1 MLSTLETDPTRL
13 ADIEA
18 LIFDLERSLATLRTE
33 KTQVQGRLDSYKYPV
48 LTLPNEIVSEIFLH
62 FMPPHP
68 IFPPL
73 IGLLSPATL
82 TQICRRWREVA
93 LAIPALWSA
102 IELSDGRIPF
112 EQHRHITENWL
123 KRSRHCPLSIYLN
136 HRHDDQK
143 ILSALL
149 PHRARLGYLKLKL
162 SGSQLPMIAS
172 GPMPLLR
179 HLDLTL
185 FSSTAFTFPEVPLLR
200 TVVLNIFAAPSVIL
214 PWAQLTCLTL
224 NNVTPLQIVPILQKA
239 SNLLHFELYL
249 FHDGDQ
255 PLPNITLP
263 RLETLAFDPR
273 GDTMTGFL
281 HTLVVPALRSLRI
294 PEQALGPTPVAS
306 LKSFITKS
314 GCNLQ
319 EVCILNDFLVPEDS
333 YRHAFPSISEFSFD
347 GEYVQGETSDEEE
360 SSGDS
365 DSGDSGDS
373 DSRDSGD
380 SDSG

>member
-1 MLSTLETDPTRL
+1 MLSTLEADRTRR
-13 ADIEA
+13 AEIET
-18 LIFDLERSLATLRTE
+18 LILHHERSIAKLRAE

-73 IGLLSPATL
+73 NGLLSPATL

-93 LAIPALWSA
+93 LAVPALWST
-102 IELSDGRIPF
+102 IELSDRRIPF

-149 PHRARLGYLKLKL
+149 PHRARLGYLKLTL
-162 SGSQLPMIAS
+162 SESQLPMIAS

-185 FSSTAFTFPEVPLLR
+185 FSSTPFTFPEVPLLR
-200 TVVLNIFAAPSVIL
+200 TVVLTIFAAPSVIL

-224 NNVTPLQIVPILQKA
+224 NNVTSVEVAPILQKA
-239 SNLLHFELYL
+239 SNLLHCELYL
-249 FHDGDQ
+249 FHHRDQ

-263 RLETLAFDPR
+263 RLETLAFDQR
-273 GDTMTGFL
+273 GDSMIGFL
-281 HTLVVPALRSLRI
+281 YSLDVPALRCLRI
-294 PEQALGPTPVAS
+294 PEQTLGPTPVDS

-314 GCNLQ
+314 GCNVQ
-319 EVCILNDFLVPEDS
+319 KVCITDDFVVHEDA
-333 YRHAFPSISEFSFD
+333 YRQAFPSIPEFSFD
-347 GEYVQGETSDEEE
+347 GEYIGDTSDEE
-360 SSGDS
+360 
-365 DSGDSGDS
+365 
-373 DSRDSGD
+373 DSGD